1 MKSVIKTMGLALA
14 FVLFIIIV
22 GVAVFNNPAG
32 LSGSDYTWRQQAVIR
47 MLNIPMPILGAV
59 TIVIG
64 LVTAFLERAV
74 PHAWKWWLA
83 GAFLFVLTG
92 LVTRLCNQPIN
103 AVVMTWN
110 PNAPHCNVQHPL
122 IGCQTRNFKKYVQ
135 KYRTMDG
142 QYSLYGMGVW
152 PSRRTSMDRP
162 LGAKLLLGTVP
173 LRR

>member
-110 PNAPHCNVQHPL
+110 PNAPPL
-122 IGCQTRNFKKYVQ
+122 DWQILRDQWWRWHLIRVVLSSAGLVLYVIG
-135 KYRTMDG
+135 
-142 QYSLYGMGVW
+142 YGRG
-152 PSRRTSMDRP
+152 RRTVGPSER
-162 LGAKLLLGTVP
+162 
-173 LRR
+173 